1 MKPVK
6 ALAAAVLG
14 LAALAPLRNVLAETP
29 DSTRWIVTTA
39 RGHGARGEQ
48 YFSTVRV
55 HNPNAVDATASWSFL
70 PQSPLDA
77 SGRALGDNSNAPS
90 AEVTIPAGGSVELAS
105 FWPEPGANLAGA
117 VRVTSTTTD
126 SGGRPLPLTA
136 RSVTRAFRPS
146 PAGVVLGP
154 LIEGVSAASLIG
166 AGETGRIPD
175 LQAGQSDDNTFR
187 SNVFLLSTNAAEE
200 TELTLTLLDGDGA
213 SRGEKTTTLGRL
225 AQTQLND
232 VARAFG
238 YVPCLH
244 GCPSGS
250 LYPEPI
256 EVLVRVVRGGPV
268 VAAGVLIENESG
280 SNLFVPS
287 VKTTAP

>member
-1 MKPVK
+1 MKTVK
-6 ALAAAVLG
+6 ATAVAVLG
-14 LAALAPLRNVLAETP
+14 FAALVPSHAIVAESP
-29 DSTRWIVTTA
+29 DATRWIVTTA

-55 HNPNAVDATASWSFL
+55 HNPNTVDATATWSFL

-77 SGRALGDNSNAPS
+77 SGRAPGDNSGAPS
-90 AEVTIPAGGSVELAS
+90 TAVTTPAGQSVELSS
-105 FWPEPGANLAGA
+105 FWPQPGTNLAGG
-117 VRVTSTTTD
+117 VRVTSTSMD

-136 RSVTRAFRPS
+136 YSVTRAFRAS

-154 LIEGVSAASLIG
+154 LIEGLPSPSLVG
-166 AGETGRIPD
+166 AGETGRVPY
-175 LQAGQSDDNTFR
+175 LEAGQSDDNTFR

-200 TELTLTLLDGDGA
+200 TELTLTLIDGDGE
-213 SRGEKTTTLGRL
+213 SRGEKTITLGRL

-268 VAAGVLIENESG
+268 AAAGVLIENESG
-280 SNLFVPS
+280 SNLYVPS
-287 VKTTAP
+287 VKTVAP

>member
-1 MKPVK
+1 MKTVK

-14 LAALAPLRNVLAETP
+14 LAALAPSRTVLAETP
-29 DSTRWIVTTA
+29 DATRWIVTTA
-39 RGHGARGEQ
+39 RRHGALGEQ
-48 YFSTVRV
+48 YFSTVLV
-55 HNPNAVDATASWSFL
+55 HNPNAVDATASGSFL

-77 SGRALGDNSNAPS
+77 SGRALGDNSDAAS

-105 FWPEPGANLAGA
+105 FWPEPGGNLAGA

-136 RSVTRAFRPS
+136 HSVTRAFRPS

-166 AGETGRIPD
+166 AGETGRIPY
-175 LQAGQSDDNTFR
+175 LEAGQSLDNTFR
-187 SNVFLLSTNAAEE
+187 SNVFLLSTSAAEE
-200 TELTLTLLDGDGA
+200 TELTLTLLDGDGE
-213 SRGEKTTTLGRL
+213 SRGEKTITLGRL

-238 YVPCLH
+238 YVTCLH

-250 LYPEPI
+250 PSPEPI
-256 EVLVRVVRGGPV
+256 EVRVRVVHGGPV

-287 VKTTAP
+287 VKTTTP